1 MTKKWFRIG
10 MVSVFLFSLTLRF
23 WGLERFNTLVFDE
36 VYFAKFGNNYL
47 THTPFFNA
55 HPPLS
60 QYMIGVGIWIGSHIP
75 FWHDT
80 VNGLTGSLRSPWTYR
95 WMNALTGSF
104 IPLVVA
110 AIAYQLSYRRTFAI
124 LAGLF
129 TACDGIFLVES
140 RYALSNI
147 YIVIFGLLGHWF
159 LLLALDN
166 QNRRRSFCLVF
177 AGITFGASVGT
188 KWNGLWFLSGAY
200 LIWIVAWIIHL
211 MHSFPNPKLFFTS
224 FSLKKAE
231 FRSQNSGVRIQESEF
246 RSQNSGVST
255 YSPPFSPSRSSES
268 PLQNLTQLNIFQ
280 MLFYLGIIPAF
291 IYSIIWIPHL
301 QLDKTYGFIKV
312 HQQILKF
319 HLHLGGNNSDVHPYC
334 AAWYKWPL
342 MTRPMAYYYQTA
354 ENITEPLPVMGP
366 PLPAGAGRVIYDV
379 HAMGNPFL
387 WWFGVAAIL
396 FLVGML
402 VAQTVIPL
410 MNEKRFSELATL
422 SAGAGRVIYD
432 LHAMGNPFL
441 WWFGVAAML
450 FLVGML
456 VSQIII
462 PLVKEK
468 RFSVPA
474 TLSVDTWIALYLVIN
489 YAANLLPWVK
499 VTRCVFIYHYM
510 CAVVFVFLA
519 IAWFVDQC
527 LRSYYQQLRVLG
539 ITITFIILAAFIFWM
554 PIYLGLP
561 LSPDSYKLRMWFN
574 SWI

>member
-1 MTKKWFRIG
+1 MNKKWFRMG
-10 MVSVFLFSLTLRF
+10 MVSIFILSVALRF

-60 QYMIGVGIWIGSHIP
+60 QYMIGIGIWIGSHIP

-80 VNGLTGSLRSPWTYR
+80 VNGLTGSMRSPWTYR
-95 WMNALTGSF
+95 WLNALTGSF

-110 AIAYQLSYRRTFAI
+110 AIAYQLSYRRSFAI

-159 LLLALDN
+159 FLLALDN
-166 QNRRRSFCLVF
+166 QNRRRSFWLVF

-200 LIWIVAWIIHL
+200 LIWIAAWVIRG
-211 MHSFPNPKLFFTS
+211 MHSFPNSKLFFTS
-224 FSLKKAE
+224 LSLKE
-231 FRSQNSGVRIQESEF
+231 VQSRSQEAE
-246 RSQNSGVST
+246 VST
-255 YSPPFSPSRSSES
+255 YSPSSQT

-301 QLDKTYGFIKV
+301 QLDKTYGFIAV

-319 HLHLGGNNSDVHPYC
+319 HLHLGGNSPNVHPYC

-354 ENITEPLPVMGP
+354 ESTTEPLPVMGP
-366 PLPAGAGRVIYDV
+366 PLPAGAGQVIYDV

-387 WWFGVAAIL
+387 WWFGVAAM
-396 FLVGML
+396 F
-402 VAQTVIPL
+402 
-410 MNEKRFSELATL
+410 
-422 SAGAGRVIYD
+422 
-432 LHAMGNPFL
+432 
-441 WWFGVAAML
+441 

-456 VSQIII
+456 VSQLVIFW
-462 PLVKEK
+462 VKEK

-510 CAVVFVFLA
+510 CAVIFVFLA

-527 LRSYYQQLRVLG
+527 LRSYYQQLRAVG
-539 ITITFIILAAFIFWM
+539 VTITFIILVAFIFWM
-554 PIYLGLP
+554 PVYLGLP
-561 LSPDSYKLRMWFN
+561 LSPNGYKLRMWFN

>member
-10 MVSVFLFSLTLRF
+10 MVSVFILSVALRF

-36 VYFAKFGNNYL
+36 VYFAKFGNDYL
-47 THTPFFNA
+47 TRTPFFNA

-60 QYMIGVGIWIGSHIP
+60 QYMIGIGIWIGSHIP

-95 WMNALTGSF
+95 WFNALTGSF
-104 IPLVVA
+104 IPVVVA

-166 QNRRRSFCLVF
+166 QNRRRSFWLVF
-177 AGITFGASVGT
+177 ASIGFGASVGT

-200 LIWIVAWIIHL
+200 LIWVAAWVIHL
-211 MHSFPNPKLFFTS
+211 IHSFPNSKFF
-224 FSLKKAE
+224 
-231 FRSQNSGVRIQESEF
+231 FRSPSLEQEAGGRRQDSAVVASL
-246 RSQNSGVST
+246 RASAGGGSQESGVST
-255 YSPPFSPSRSSES
+255 YSPSSSLSPSSQT

-301 QLDKTYGFIKV
+301 QLDKTYGFIAV

-319 HLHLGGNNSDVHPYC
+319 HLHLGGNSPNVHPYC

-354 ENITEPLPVMGP
+354 ESITEPLPVMGP
-366 PLPAGAGRVIYDV
+366 PLPAGAGQVIYDV
-379 HAMGNPFL
+379 
-387 WWFGVAAIL
+387 
-396 FLVGML
+396 
-402 VAQTVIPL
+402 
-410 MNEKRFSELATL
+410 
-422 SAGAGRVIYD
+422 
-432 LHAMGNPFL
+432 HAMGNPFL

-456 VSQIII
+456 VLKVVI
-462 PLVKEK
+462 PWVKEK
-468 RFSVPA
+468 RFSMPA

-519 IAWFVDQC
+519 IAWFVDRC
-527 LRSYYQQLRVLG
+527 LCSYYQQLRALG
-539 ITITFIILAAFIFWM
+539 VTITFIILAAFIFWM

-561 LSPDSYKLRMWFN
+561 LSPDGYKLRMWFN

>member
-10 MVSVFLFSLTLRF
+10 MASVFLLSLALRF

-60 QYMIGVGIWIGSHIP
+60 QYIIGIGIWIGSHIP
-75 FWHDT
+75 FWHDR

-95 WMNALTGSF
+95 WLNALTGSF

-110 AIAYQLSYRRTFAI
+110 AIAYQLSYRRSFAI

-166 QNRRRSFCLVF
+166 QNRRRSFWLVF

-200 LIWIVAWIIHL
+200 LIWITAWVIHL
-211 MHSFPNPKLFFTS
+211 IHSFPNPKLFFTS
-224 FSLKKAE
+224 PSLKEAE
-231 FRSQNSGVRIQESEF
+231 VT
-246 RSQNSGVST
+246 T
-255 YSPPFSPSRSSES
+255 YSSSS
-268 PLQNLTQLNIFQ
+268 QTPLQNLTQLNIFQ

-301 QLDKTYGFIKV
+301 QLDKTYGFIAV

-319 HLHLGGNNSDVHPYC
+319 HLQLGGNSPNVHPYC

-354 ENITEPLPVMGP
+354 ESITEPLPVMGP
-366 PLPAGAGRVIYDV
+366 PLPAGAGKVIYDV

-387 WWFGVAAIL
+387 WWFGI
-396 FLVGML
+396 
-402 VAQTVIPL
+402 
-410 MNEKRFSELATL
+410 
-422 SAGAGRVIYD
+422 
-432 LHAMGNPFL
+432 
-441 WWFGVAAML
+441 AAML

-456 VSQIII
+456 VSQVVIFW
-462 PLVKEK
+462 VKEK
-468 RFSVPA
+468 RFSGRT

-489 YAANLLPWVK
+489 YVANLLPWVE
-499 VTRCVFIYHYM
+499 VTRCAFIYHYM

-519 IAWFVDQC
+519 LAWFVDQC
-527 LRSYYQQLRVLG
+527 LRSYYQQLRALG
-539 ITITFIILAAFIFWM
+539 VTITFIILAAFIFWM

-561 LSPDSYKLRMWFN
+561 LSPNGYKLRMWFN

>member
-10 MVSVFLFSLTLRF
+10 MVSVFLFSLALRF

-60 QYMIGVGIWIGSHIP
+60 QYMIGIGIWIGSHIP

-80 VNGLTGSLRSPWTYR
+80 VNGLTGSMRSPWTYR
-95 WMNALTGSF
+95 WFNALTGSF

-110 AIAYQLSYRRTFAI
+110 AIAYRLSYRRSFAL
-124 LAGLF
+124 LAGFF

-166 QNRRRSFCLVF
+166 QNRRRSFWLVF
-177 AGITFGASVGT
+177 AGIAFGASVGT

-200 LIWIVAWIIHL
+200 LIWIAAWVIYLIY
-211 MHSFPNPKLFFTS
+211 SFLNSKLFFAS
-224 FSLKKAE
+224 SSSKEAE
-231 FRSQNSGVRIQESEF
+231 SRSQEL
-246 RSQNSGVST
+246 GVST
-255 YSPPFSPSRSSES
+255 YSPSSQT

-280 MLFYLGIIPAF
+280 MLFYLGIIPAL

-301 QLDKTYGFIKV
+301 QLDKTYGFIAV

-319 HLHLGGNNSDVHPYC
+319 HLHLGGNSPNVHPYC

-354 ENITEPLPVMGP
+354 ESITESLPVMGP
-366 PLPAGAGRVIYDV
+366 PLPAGAGQVIYDV
-379 HAMGNPFL
+379 
-387 WWFGVAAIL
+387 
-396 FLVGML
+396 
-402 VAQTVIPL
+402 
-410 MNEKRFSELATL
+410 
-422 SAGAGRVIYD
+422 
-432 LHAMGNPFL
+432 HAMGNPFL

-456 VSQIII
+456 VSQPVIHW
-462 PLVKEK
+462 VKEK

-489 YAANLLPWVK
+489 YAANLAPWVE
-499 VTRCVFIYHYM
+499 VTRCAFIYHYM
-510 CAVVFVFLA
+510 SALVFVFLA

-527 LRSYYQQLRVLG
+527 LRSYYQQLRALG
-539 ITITFIILAAFIFWM
+539 VTITFIILVAFIFWM

-561 LSPDSYKLRMWFN
+561 LSPHDYKLRMWFN

>member
-1 MTKKWFRIG
+1 MTKKWFQIG
-10 MVSVFLFSLTLRF
+10 MLSIFILSIALRF

-47 THTPFFNA
+47 TRTPFFNA

-60 QYMIGVGIWIGSHIP
+60 QYIIGIGIWIGSHIP

-80 VNGLTGSLRSPWTYR
+80 VNGLTGSMRSPWTYR
-95 WMNALTGSF
+95 WLNALTGSF

-159 LLLALDN
+159 FLLALDN
-166 QNRRRSFCLVF
+166 QNRRRSFWLVF
-177 AGITFGASVGT
+177 AGIAFGASVGT

-200 LIWIVAWIIHL
+200 LIWIAAWIIHL
-211 MHSFPNPKLFFTS
+211 IHSFSNSKLFFTS
-224 FSLKKAE
+224 PSFEK
-231 FRSQNSGVRIQESEF
+231 VD
-246 RSQNSGVST
+246 VST
-255 YSPPFSPSRSSES
+255 YSPSSES
-268 PLQNLTQLNIFQ
+268 PLQNLTQLNVFQ

-301 QLDKTYGFIKV
+301 QLDKTYGFIAV

-319 HLHLGGNNSDVHPYC
+319 HLHLGGNSSSVHPYC

-342 MTRPMAYYYQTA
+342 MIRPMAYYYQTA
-354 ENITEPLPVMGP
+354 ESLTEALPVMGP
-366 PLPAGAGRVIYDV
+366 PLPANAGKVIYDV
-379 HAMGNPFL
+379 
-387 WWFGVAAIL
+387 
-396 FLVGML
+396 
-402 VAQTVIPL
+402 
-410 MNEKRFSELATL
+410 
-422 SAGAGRVIYD
+422 
-432 LHAMGNPFL
+432 HAMGNPFL

-456 VSQIII
+456 VSQVISYW
-462 PLVKEK
+462 VKEK
-468 RFSVPA
+468 RFSVPK
-474 TLSVDTWIALYLVIN
+474 TLSVDTWIGLYLIIN

-539 ITITFIILAAFIFWM
+539 VTITFIIMAAFIFWM

-561 LSPDSYKLRMWFN
+561 LSPDGYKLRMWFN

>member
-10 MVSVFLFSLTLRF
+10 IVGVFLMSLALRF

-60 QYMIGVGIWIGSHIP
+60 QYMIGIGIWIGSHIP

-95 WMNALTGSF
+95 WLNALTGSF
-104 IPLVVA
+104 IPVVVA
-110 AIAYQLSYRRTFAI
+110 AIAYQLSYRRSFAL
-124 LAGLF
+124 LAGFF

-147 YIVIFGLLGHWF
+147 YIIIFGLLGQWF

-166 QNRRRSFCLVF
+166 QNQRRSFWLVI
-177 AGITFGASVGT
+177 AGINFGASVGT
-188 KWNGLWFLSGAY
+188 KWNGLWFLFGAY
-200 LIWIVAWIIHL
+200 LIWITAWLIQGI
-211 MHSFPNPKLFFTS
+211 HSFSNSKLLS
-224 FSLKKAE
+224 ISPSLREAE
-231 FRSQNSGVRIQESEF
+231 VQGSRGLGRMSREAEVQGSRE
-246 RSQNSGVST
+246 SGVST
-255 YSPPFSPSRSSES
+255 YSPSSPSSPLPPSPQT
-268 PLQNLTQLNIFQ
+268 PLQNLTQLNVFQ
-280 MLFYLGIIPAF
+280 MFFYLGIIPAF

-301 QLDKTYGFIKV
+301 QLDKRYGFIAV
-312 HQQILKF
+312 HQEILKF
-319 HLHLGGNNSDVHPYC
+319 HLHLGGNSSDVHPYC

-354 ENITEPLPVMGP
+354 GSINEPLPVMGP
-366 PLPAGAGRVIYDV
+366 PLPSDAVKVVYDV

-387 WWFGVAAIL
+387 WWFG
-396 FLVGML
+396 M
-402 VAQTVIPL
+402 
-410 MNEKRFSELATL
+410 
-422 SAGAGRVIYD
+422 
-432 LHAMGNPFL
+432 
-441 WWFGVAAML
+441 AAML
-450 FLVGML
+450 FLMGML
-456 VSQIII
+456 VSQVMI
-462 PLVKEK
+462 PWVKEK

-527 LRSYYQQLRVLG
+527 LRSYYQQLRAVG
-539 ITITFIILAAFIFWM
+539 VSISFMILIAFIFWM
-554 PIYLGLP
+554 PVYLGLP
-561 LSPDSYKLRMWFN
+561 LSPDGYKLRMWFN

>member
-1 MTKKWFRIG
+1 MNKKWFRIG
-10 MVSVFLFSLTLRF
+10 MVSVFLLSLALRF

-60 QYMIGVGIWIGSHIP
+60 QYIIGIGIWIGSHIP
-75 FWHDT
+75 FWNDT
-80 VNGLTGSLRSPWTYR
+80 LNGLTGSMRSPWTYR
-95 WMNALTGSF
+95 WLNALTGSF

-110 AIAYQLSYRRTFAI
+110 AIAYQLSYRRSFAI

-166 QNRRRSFCLVF
+166 QNRRRSFWLVF

-188 KWNGLWFLSGAY
+188 KWNGLWFLSGVY
-200 LIWIVAWIIHL
+200 LTWIAAWLIHL
-211 MHSFPNPKLFFTS
+211 IHSFPNPKLFFT
-224 FSLKKAE
+224 FPSLKEAE
-231 FRSQNSGVRIQESEF
+231 VRRQEAEVRSQEA
-246 RSQNSGVST
+246 GVST
-255 YSPPFSPSRSSES
+255 YSPSSS
-268 PLQNLTQLNIFQ
+268 SSQTPLQNLTQLNIFQ

-291 IYSIIWIPHL
+291 IYSIIWIPQL
-301 QLDKTYGFIKV
+301 QLDKRYGFIAV
-312 HQQILKF
+312 HQEILKF
-319 HLHLGGNNSDVHPYC
+319 HLHLGGNSPNVHPYC
-334 AAWYKWPL
+334 APWYKWPL

-354 ENITEPLPVMGP
+354 ESITEPLPVMGP
-366 PLPAGAGRVIYDV
+366 PLPAGVGQVVYDV

-387 WWFGVAAIL
+387 WWFGL
-396 FLVGML
+396 
-402 VAQTVIPL
+402 
-410 MNEKRFSELATL
+410 
-422 SAGAGRVIYD
+422 
-432 LHAMGNPFL
+432 
-441 WWFGVAAML
+441 AAML
-450 FLVGML
+450 FLIGML
-456 VSQIII
+456 VSQVVIFW
-462 PLVKEK
+462 VKEK
-468 RFSVPA
+468 RFSGRA

-489 YAANLLPWVK
+489 YAANLLPWVE
-499 VTRCVFIYHYM
+499 VTRCAFIYHYM

-539 ITITFIILAAFIFWM
+539 VTITFIIMAAFIFWM

-561 LSPDSYKLRMWFN
+561 LSHEGYNLRMWFK

>member
-10 MVSVFLFSLTLRF
+10 IAGVFLMSLALRF

-60 QYMIGVGIWIGSHIP
+60 QYMIGIGIWIGSHIP

-80 VNGLTGSLRSPWTYR
+80 VNGLTGSMRSPWTYR
-95 WMNALTGSF
+95 WFNALTGSF
-104 IPLVVA
+104 IPVVVS
-110 AIAYQLSYRRTFAI
+110 AIAYQISYRRSFAL
-124 LAGLF
+124 LAGFF
-129 TACDGIFLVES
+129 TACDGLFLVES

-147 YIVIFGLLGHWF
+147 YIIIFGLLGHWF

-166 QNRRRSFCLVF
+166 QNQRRSFWLVL
-177 AGITFGASVGT
+177 AGINFGASVGT
-188 KWNGLWFLSGAY
+188 KWNGLWFLFGAY
-200 LIWIVAWIIHL
+200 LIWITAWIIQGIY
-211 MHSFPNPKLFFTS
+211 S
-224 FSLKKAE
+224 FS
-231 FRSQNSGVRIQESEF
+231 NSKFISISSSLRETDEQESRRLRQEV
-246 RSQNSGVST
+246 GVMS
-255 YSPPFSPSRSSES
+255 YSLPSPHFPISPPPYLPISQSQT
-268 PLQNLTQLNIFQ
+268 PLQKLTQLNVFQ

-301 QLDKTYGFIKV
+301 QLDKTYGFIAV

-319 HLHLGGNNSDVHPYC
+319 HLHMGGNSSNVHPYC
-334 AAWYKWPL
+334 AAWDKWPL

-354 ENITEPLPVMGP
+354 ANINEPLPVMGP
-366 PLPAGAGRVIYDV
+366 PLPAGPGQIIYDV

-402 VAQTVIPL
+402 VLQ
-410 MNEKRFSELATL
+410 
-422 SAGAGRVIYD
+422 
-432 LHAMGNPFL
+432 
-441 WWFGVAAML
+441 
-450 FLVGML
+450 VGITWL
-456 VSQIII
+456 
-462 PLVKEK
+462 KEK
-468 RFSVPA
+468 HFSPPT

-510 CAVVFVFLA
+510 CAVVFVFIA
-519 IAWFVDQC
+519 IAWFTDQC
-527 LRSYYQQLRVLG
+527 LRSYYQQLRAVG
-539 ITITFIILAAFIFWM
+539 VTITFIILAAFIFWM

-561 LSPDSYKLRMWFN
+561 LSAEGYHIRMWFK

>member
-10 MVSVFLFSLTLRF
+10 MVSVFIFSVALRF

-47 THTPFFNA
+47 TRTPFFNA

-60 QYMIGVGIWIGSHIP
+60 QYIIGIGIWIGSHIP

-95 WMNALTGSF
+95 WLNALTGSF

-110 AIAYQLSYRRTFAI
+110 AIAYQLSYRRSFAL

-129 TACDGIFLVES
+129 TACDGMFLVES

-147 YIVIFGLLGHWF
+147 YIVIFGLLAHWF
-159 LLLALDN
+159 FLLALDN
-166 QNRRRSFCLVF
+166 QNRRRSFWLVF
-177 AGITFGASVGT
+177 AGIAFGASVGT

-200 LIWIVAWIIHL
+200 LIWLAAWVIHL
-211 MHSFPNPKLFFTS
+211 IHSFPNPKLVFIS
-224 FSLKKAE
+224 PLLKE
-231 FRSQNSGVRIQESEF
+231 
-246 RSQNSGVST
+246 SGVST
-255 YSPPFSPSRSSES
+255 YSPSSQT
-268 PLQNLTQLNIFQ
+268 PLQNLTQLNIVQ

-301 QLDKTYGFIKV
+301 QLDKTYGFIAV

-319 HLHLGGNNSDVHPYC
+319 HLHLGGNSADVHPYC

-342 MTRPMAYYYQTA
+342 MTRPMAYYYETA
-354 ENITEPLPVMGP
+354 KSITEPLPVMGP
-366 PLPAGAGRVIYDV
+366 PLPPGAGQVIYDV
-379 HAMGNPFL
+379 
-387 WWFGVAAIL
+387 
-396 FLVGML
+396 
-402 VAQTVIPL
+402 
-410 MNEKRFSELATL
+410 
-422 SAGAGRVIYD
+422 
-432 LHAMGNPFL
+432 HAMGNPFL

-456 VSQIII
+456 VSKVVI
-462 PLVKEK
+462 PWVKEK
-468 RFSVPA
+468 RFSLRA

-527 LRSYYQQLRVLG
+527 IRSYYLQLRALG
-539 ITITFIILAAFIFWM
+539 VTITFIILGAFIFWM

-561 LSPDSYKLRMWFN
+561 LSPNDYKLRMWFN

>member
-10 MVSVFLFSLTLRF
+10 MVSIFLLSLALRF

-60 QYMIGVGIWIGSHIP
+60 QYMIGIGIWIGSHIP

-95 WMNALTGSF
+95 WLNALTGSF

-110 AIAYQLSYRRTFAI
+110 AIAYQLSYRPSFAI

-166 QNRRRSFCLVF
+166 QNRRRSFWLVF

-188 KWNGLWFLSGAY
+188 KWNGLWFLLGAY
-200 LIWIVAWIIHL
+200 LIWIVAWVIRG
-211 MHSFPNPKLFFTS
+211 MHSFPNSKLFFTS
-224 FSLKKAE
+224 LSLKDVQS
-231 FRSQNSGVRIQESEF
+231 RSQEAE
-246 RSQNSGVST
+246 VST
-255 YSPPFSPSRSSES
+255 YSPSSQT

-301 QLDKTYGFIKV
+301 QLDKTYGFIAV

-319 HLHLGGNNSDVHPYC
+319 HLHLGGNSPNVHPYC

-354 ENITEPLPVMGP
+354 ESITEPLPVMGP
-366 PLPAGAGRVIYDV
+366 PLPAGAGQVIYDV
-379 HAMGNPFL
+379 
-387 WWFGVAAIL
+387 
-396 FLVGML
+396 
-402 VAQTVIPL
+402 
-410 MNEKRFSELATL
+410 
-422 SAGAGRVIYD
+422 
-432 LHAMGNPFL
+432 HAMGNPFL

-456 VSQIII
+456 VSQLVIFW
-462 PLVKEK
+462 VKEK

-527 LRSYYQQLRVLG
+527 LRSYYQQLRAVG
-539 ITITFIILAAFIFWM
+539 VTITFIILVAFIFWM
-554 PIYLGLP
+554 PVYLGLP
-561 LSPDSYKLRMWFN
+561 LSPNGYKLRMWFN

>member
-10 MVSVFLFSLTLRF
+10 MASVFILSLALRF

-60 QYMIGVGIWIGSHIP
+60 QYIIGIGIWIGSHIP

-104 IPLVVA
+104 IPVVVA

-129 TACDGIFLVES
+129 TACDGLFLVES
-140 RYALSNI
+140 RYALNNI
-147 YIVIFGLLGHWF
+147 YIVIFGLLGQWF

-166 QNRRRSFCLVF
+166 QNRRRSFWLVL
-177 AGITFGASVGT
+177 AGISFGASVGT
-188 KWNGLWFLSGAY
+188 KWNGLWFLLGAY
-200 LIWIVAWIIHL
+200 LIWVTAWVISLI
-211 MHSFPNPKLFFTS
+211 HSFPNSKLGGRRQEEGGRRQE
-224 FSLKKAE
+224 AE
-231 FRSQNSGVRIQESEF
+231 GRRQEAEGRIHEVEGVSQE
-246 RSQNSGVST
+246 SGVST
-255 YSPPFSPSRSSES
+255 YSPLAPLSSLS
-268 PLQNLTQLNIFQ
+268 SSSQTPLQNLTQLNIFQ

-291 IYSIIWIPHL
+291 IYSIIWILHL
-301 QLDKTYGFIKV
+301 QLDKTYGFIAV

-319 HLHLGGNNSDVHPYC
+319 HLQLGGNSPNVHPYC

-354 ENITEPLPVMGP
+354 KSITEPLPVMGP
-366 PLPAGAGRVIYDV
+366 PLPSGAGKVIYDV

-387 WWFGVAAIL
+387 WWFGVAA
-396 FLVGML
+396 
-402 VAQTVIPL
+402 
-410 MNEKRFSELATL
+410 
-422 SAGAGRVIYD
+422 
-432 LHAMGNPFL
+432 
-441 WWFGVAAML
+441 ML
-450 FLVGML
+450 FLIGLL
-456 VSQIII
+456 VSQAVIF
-462 PLVKEK
+462 LVKEK

-527 LRSYYQQLRVLG
+527 LRSYYQQLRALG
-539 ITITFIILAAFIFWM
+539 VTITFIILAAFIFWM

-561 LSPDSYKLRMWFN
+561 LSPHDYKLRMWFN

>member
-10 MVSVFLFSLTLRF
+10 MVSVFIFSLALRF

-60 QYMIGVGIWIGSHIP
+60 QYMIGIGIWIGSHIP

-95 WMNALTGSF
+95 WLNALTGSF
-104 IPLVVA
+104 IPLVVG
-110 AIAYQLSYRRTFAI
+110 AIAYQLSYRRSFAL

-166 QNRRRSFCLVF
+166 QNRRRSFWLVF
-177 AGITFGASVGT
+177 AGIAFGASVGT

-200 LIWIVAWIIHL
+200 LIWIAAWVIHL
-211 MHSFPNPKLFFTS
+211 IHYFPNPKLFFTS
-224 FSLKKAE
+224 FSLKE
-231 FRSQNSGVRIQESEF
+231 PQTISQDLEA
-246 RSQNSGVST
+246 ST
-255 YSPPFSPSRSSES
+255 YSPSSPSSQT
-268 PLQNLTQLNIFQ
+268 PLQSLTQLNIFQ
-280 MLFYLGIIPAF
+280 MLFYLGIIPAL

-301 QLDKTYGFIKV
+301 QLDKTYGFIAV

-319 HLHLGGNNSDVHPYC
+319 HLHLGGNSPNVHPYC

-342 MTRPMAYYYQTA
+342 MTRPMAYYYETA
-354 ENITEPLPVMGP
+354 KSITEPLPVMGP
-366 PLPAGAGRVIYDV
+366 PLPASAGKVIYDV

-396 FLVGML
+396 FLL
-402 VAQTVIPL
+402 
-410 MNEKRFSELATL
+410 
-422 SAGAGRVIYD
+422 
-432 LHAMGNPFL
+432 
-441 WWFGVAAML
+441 GV
-450 FLVGML
+450 L
-456 VSQIII
+456 VSQAVI
-462 PLVKEK
+462 LWVKEK
-468 RFSVPA
+468 RFSVPK
-474 TLSVDTWIALYLVIN
+474 TLSADTWIALYLVIN
-489 YAANLLPWVK
+489 YAANLLPWVE

-527 LRSYYQQLRVLG
+527 LRSYYQQLRALG
-539 ITITFIILAAFIFWM
+539 VTITFIILAAFIFWM

-561 LSPDSYKLRMWFN
+561 LSPHDYKLRMWFN

>member
-1 MTKKWFRIG
+1 MNKKWFRIG
-10 MVSVFLFSLTLRF
+10 MVSVFLLSLALRF

-60 QYMIGVGIWIGSHIP
+60 QYIIGIGIWIGSHIP

-80 VNGLTGSLRSPWTYR
+80 VNGLTGSMRSPWTYR
-95 WMNALTGSF
+95 WLNALTGSF

-110 AIAYQLSYRRTFAI
+110 AIAYQLSYRRSFAI

-166 QNRRRSFCLVF
+166 QNRRRSFWLVF

-200 LIWIVAWIIHL
+200 LIWIAAWVIRG
-211 MHSFPNPKLFFTS
+211 MHSFSNSKLIFTS
-224 FSLKKAE
+224 LSLKE
-231 FRSQNSGVRIQESEF
+231 VESRSQEAE
-246 RSQNSGVST
+246 VST
-255 YSPPFSPSRSSES
+255 YSPSSQT

-280 MLFYLGIIPAF
+280 MLFYLVIIPAF

-301 QLDKTYGFIKV
+301 QLDKTYGFIAV

-319 HLHLGGNNSDVHPYC
+319 HLHLGGNSPNVHPYC

-354 ENITEPLPVMGP
+354 ESITEPLPVMGP
-366 PLPAGAGRVIYDV
+366 PLPAGAGQVIYDV

-402 VAQTVIPL
+402 VSQLVI
-410 MNEKRFSELATL
+410 F
-422 SAGAGRVIYD
+422 
-432 LHAMGNPFL
+432 
-441 WWFGVAAML
+441 W
-450 FLVGML
+450 
-456 VSQIII
+456 
-462 PLVKEK
+462 VKEK

-527 LRSYYQQLRVLG
+527 LRSYYQQLRAVG
-539 ITITFIILAAFIFWM
+539 VTITFIILVAFIFWM
-554 PIYLGLP
+554 PVYLGLP
-561 LSPDSYKLRMWFN
+561 LSPNGYKLRMWFN

>member
-1 MTKKWFRIG
+1 MNKKWFRIG
-10 MVSVFLFSLTLRF
+10 MVSVFLLSLALRF

-36 VYFAKFGNNYL
+36 VYFARFGNNYL
-47 THTPFFNA
+47 TRTPFFNA

-60 QYMIGVGIWIGSHIP
+60 QYIIGIGIWIGSHIP

-80 VNGLTGSLRSPWTYR
+80 VNGLTGSMRSPWTYR
-95 WMNALTGSF
+95 WLNALTGSF

-124 LAGLF
+124 LAGFF

-166 QNRRRSFCLVF
+166 QNRRRSFWLVF
-177 AGITFGASVGT
+177 AGIAFGASVGT

-200 LIWIVAWIIHL
+200 LTWIAAWVIHL
-211 MHSFPNPKLFFTS
+211 IHSFPNPKLFFTS
-224 FSLKKAE
+224 PFLKE
-231 FRSQNSGVRIQESEF
+231 SEVRSQE
-246 RSQNSGVST
+246 SGVST
-255 YSPPFSPSRSSES
+255 YSPSSQT

-301 QLDKTYGFIKV
+301 QLDKTYGFIAV

-319 HLHLGGNNSDVHPYC
+319 HLHLGGNSPNVHPYC

-354 ENITEPLPVMGP
+354 KSITDPLPVMGP
-366 PLPAGAGRVIYDV
+366 PLPAGAGQVIYDV

-387 WWFGVAAIL
+387 WC
-396 FLVGML
+396 
-402 VAQTVIPL
+402 
-410 MNEKRFSELATL
+410 
-422 SAGAGRVIYD
+422 
-432 LHAMGNPFL
+432 
-441 WWFGVAAML
+441 FGVAAML

-456 VSQIII
+456 VSQAII
-462 PLVKEK
+462 PWLKKK

-474 TLSVDTWIALYLVIN
+474 TLSVDTWIALYLVSN
-489 YAANLLPWVK
+489 YAANLLPWVE

-527 LRSYYQQLRVLG
+527 LRSYYQPLRALG
-539 ITITFIILAAFIFWM
+539 VTITFIILAAFIFWM

-561 LSPDSYKLRMWFN
+561 LSPEGYKLRMWFN

>member
-10 MVSVFLFSLTLRF
+10 MASVFLLSVALRF

-60 QYMIGVGIWIGSHIP
+60 QYMIGIGIWIGSHIP

-95 WMNALTGSF
+95 WFNALTGSF

-110 AIAYQLSYRRTFAI
+110 AIAYQLSYRRSFAI
-124 LAGLF
+124 IAGFF

-166 QNRRRSFCLVF
+166 QNRRRSFWLVF
-177 AGITFGASVGT
+177 AGIAFGASVGT

-200 LIWIVAWIIHL
+200 LIWIVAWVIHL
-211 MHSFPNPKLFFTS
+211 MHSFSNPFTS
-224 FSLKKAE
+224 FSLNDVGGRRQDSEALASPRTSAE
-231 FRSQNSGVRIQESEF
+231 GVSQESDRAAF
-246 RSQNSGVST
+246 RRQGRSYEVGVST
-255 YSPPFSPSRSSES
+255 YSPSSPLSSPSPSLET
-268 PLQNLTQLNIFQ
+268 PLQNLTQLNVFQ

-301 QLDKTYGFIKV
+301 QLDKTYGFIAV

-319 HLHLGGNNSDVHPYC
+319 HLHLGGNSSDVHPYC

-354 ENITEPLPVMGP
+354 ESIKEPLPVMGP

-387 WWFGVAAIL
+387 WWFGVAA
-396 FLVGML
+396 
-402 VAQTVIPL
+402 
-410 MNEKRFSELATL
+410 
-422 SAGAGRVIYD
+422 
-432 LHAMGNPFL
+432 
-441 WWFGVAAML
+441 ML
-450 FLVGML
+450 FLIGML
-456 VSQIII
+456 VSQIVI

-474 TLSVDTWIALYLVIN
+474 TLSVDTWIGLYLVIN

-527 LRSYYQQLRVLG
+527 LRSYYQQLRALG